1 MRQDLSHKMRHSIAF
16 LAQLSSG
23 ERIVIA
29 NATCAYFDDRL
40 LLAGLHWL
48 WHSRA
53 AAQFPCFR
61 FQQRDAEDT
70 SPCREQ

>member
-29 NATCAYFDDRL
+29 NATCVYLDARL
-40 LLAGLHWL
+40 LLDGLHWL

-53 AAQFPCFR
+53 AAQFPSFH

-70 SPCREQ
+70 SPCSER